1 MTDSPVLPQR
11 NFLRPVLI
19 TTLIFLAVGLTAGG
33 ARWYISKQNAPV
45 VLTTAEKDAVKLR
58 IKAAQ
63 YEPGINSLVLTER
76 EINGLI
82 NDYTNLGDELKI
94 ELARGALHAHV
105 NTTLAQD
112 FPILGGETVK
122 ARARF
127 LVESHEINPTFVL
140 DDLTVYGV
148 SVPNSW
154 LGELKGENLL
164 ASLTGGVENNAFSR
178 GIEDIKIENGLIEIK
193 LAK

>member
-1 MTDSPVLPQR
+1 MTDSPVLSQR
-11 NFLRPVLI
+11 NFWRPVI
-19 TTLIFLAVGLTAGG
+19 IVTLIFLAVGLTAGG
-33 ARWYISKQNAPV
+33 AKWYINKQNTPV
-45 VLTTAEKDAVKLR
+45 VLTTAEKDAVELR
-58 IKAAQ
+58 IEAAQ

-82 NDYTNLGDELKI
+82 NEHTNLGEELKI
-94 ELARGALHAHV
+94 KLAKGALHARV
-105 NTTLAQD
+105 NTTLDQD
-112 FPILGGETVK
+112 FPILGGKTVK

-127 LVESHEINPTFVL
+127 LVEANEINPTFVL

-148 SVPNSW
+148 SVPNAW
-154 LGELKGENLL
+154 LGELKGKNLL
-164 ASLTGGVENNAFSR
+164 ASLTGGVEDNAFSR

>member
-1 MTDSPVLPQR
+1 M
-11 NFLRPVLI
+11 
-19 TTLIFLAVGLTAGG
+19 
-33 ARWYISKQNAPV
+33 
-45 VLTTAEKDAVKLR
+45 
-58 IKAAQ
+58 
-63 YEPGINSLVLTER
+63 
-76 EINGLI
+76 
-82 NDYTNLGDELKI
+82 
-94 ELARGALHAHV
+94 ARGALHARV